1 MLTEDMI
8 AQERQWVR
16 DQIKQ
21 ADHYVHRMDGKFID
35 SVLGRMKV
43 DRLIKGKYPTL
54 NGLEITE
61 LEESDLDAPESP
73 QKMALGT
80 DTLVRPIGE
89 YNRSELVKLEKA
101 LVYGGQEV
109 RSPHSLKQV
118 RFELL
123 RRKVGSIDGLKVLRK
138 IIKLCLL
145 SRDQKTSHWDLFHAL
160 WPTECFDGFGE
171 NSKIAKALLA
181 AALSCVEYNLPQLT
195 ALVVIKKGRQLSKRD
210 IRRIHQAV
218 VYLGRDAGTDSA
230 AYMHEQAQES
240 GILVHDMFERMVC
253 NHVNEPSSI

>member
-8 AQERQWVR
+8 AQERQWFR
-16 DQIKQ
+16 DQFK
-21 ADHYVHRMDGKFID
+21 HEEPRSRGMDEKTID
-35 SVLGRMKV
+35 SVLAQLKV
-43 DRLIKGKYPTL
+43 EHLIKGKYPTI

-61 LEESDLDAPESP
+61 IEESDLDAPESQ
-73 QKMALGT
+73 QKVELGT
-80 DTLVRPIGE
+80 ATLVRPIGE
-89 YNRSELVKLEKA
+89 YKRSELVKFEKA

-109 RSPHSLKQV
+109 RTPHSLKQV

-123 RRKVGSIDGLKVLRK
+123 RRKVGSVDGLKVLRK

-145 SRDQKTSHWDLFHAL
+145 SRDQRTSHWELFNAL

-171 NSKIAKALLA
+171 NSKIANALLA

-218 VYLGRDAGTDSA
+218 VYLGRDFSADSA
-230 AYMHEQAQES
+230 AYMHEQAQQS
-240 GILVHDMFERMVC
+240 GHFVHNMFHAMVC
-253 NHVNEPSSI
+253 VYVNEPIRL